1 MKRFLAFDIGA
12 TNTRLALVNENFEIE
27 KEIIKPTP
35 FNDATKFMQNCVEMV
50 KLFPLENVVAIG
62 AGVPGVVDREKVV
75 ILDLPNVKV
84 KNINFGEILTKEFNL
99 PVYLRNDAEVA
110 CLGEAY
116 IGAGKEYDRVFF
128 ITISSG
134 LGGALCVDKKCQ
146 DYVTEVGHTLFN
158 YKNTFQEYSIITGK
172 RIGEFTKLNGSDITD
187 PKKVFEEVKN
197 NTKLGK
203 IFLKEWISI
212 LDNFVK
218 LMINSYSPDVICF
231 TGGIFNEKEL
241 FFEKLKKMNKS
252 TKIVECDFGTQAGII
267 GAAVYAMQCAKI
279 I

>member
-1 MKRFLAFDIGA
+1 MKKFLAFDIGA
-12 TNTRLALVNENFEIE
+12 TNTRLALINQELQIE
-27 KEIIKPTP
+27 KELIKPTP
-35 FNDATKFMQNCVEMV
+35 FSDAEKFMETCVEMV

-62 AGVPGVVDREKVV
+62 AGVPGVVDRKNAV
-75 ILDLPNVKV
+75 ILDLPNVKI
-84 KNINFGEILTKEFNL
+84 KNIKFGEILTKEFKL

-116 IGAGKEYDRVFF
+116 AGAGKDSERVFF

-158 YKNTFQEYSIITGK
+158 YKNTIQEYSIITGK
-172 RIGEFTKLNGSDITD
+172 RIGIFAKLNGSDIND
-187 PKKVFEEVKN
+187 PKQAFSEMRK

-203 IFLKEWISI
+203 TLKKEWISI
-212 LDNFVK
+212 FDKFIK
-218 LMINSYSPDVICF
+218 LMIASYSPDIICF
-231 TGGIFNEKEL
+231 TGGLFSEKDL
-241 FFEKLKKMNKS
+241 FFDKLRKMNK
-252 TKIVECDFGTQAGII
+252 TTNMVECEFGTRAGLV
-267 GAAVYAMQCAKI
+267 GAAIYAMQCSKI